1 MRQAPYPIGSVDKAL
16 RLLLLL
22 GAREALGVSEAAARL
37 GVARSTAHRLLT
49 TLEQHRFARQEEA
62 TRAYV
67 AGPALAELGLAT
79 AGLELRRLVR
89 PHLERLAEE
98 VEETVH
104 LVTLEGSSA
113 RFLDSLECSRA
124 LRVGSRAGAT
134 MAAHCTSAG
143 KALLAQLDDGE
154 LHALYDGRGP
164 LEQMTPRSPATLA
177 ALIVELDEIRERG
190 FATNVD
196 ESEDDITAAAA
207 AIASLPSGQRAALS
221 VSAPSSRV
229 DPARLA
235 ELGAAVARAAA
246 SV

>member
-1 MRQAPYPIGSVDKAL
+1 MRQASYPIASVDKAL

-22 GAREALGVSEAAARL
+22 GAHEALSVSEAAARL

-98 VEETVH
+98 LEETVH

-124 LRVGSRAGAT
+124 LRVGSRVGAT

-143 KALLAQLDDGE
+143 KALLAQLDDAE
-154 LHALYDGRGP
+154 LHALYGRGP
-164 LEQMTPRSPATLA
+164 LEQMTPRSPSTLA

-207 AIASLPSGQRAALS
+207 AIAALPFGQRAALS

-229 DPARLA
+229 DPARLV
-235 ELGAAVARAAA
+235 ELGEAVARAAA